1 MTGQI
6 NAVIHDC
13 SSQIFDT
20 VIVVTS
26 FVLDLVFAKGMTDSD
41 GEQAAVI
48 IMLFLL
54 WRILRIVN
62 SQYNF
67 ARNSVPALKFL

>member
-1 MTGQI
+1 MRDEIETVCCG
-6 NAVIHDC
+6 DC
-13 SSQIFDT
+13 CLQIFDT

-26 FVLDLVFAKGMTDSD
+26 FVVDVMFAEGVTESD
-41 GEQAAVI
+41 GEQAAVV

-62 SQYNF
+62 SQ
-67 ARNSVPALKFL
+67 

>member
-1 MTGQI
+1 MPLMCYRHDRQI
-6 NAVIHDC
+6 EAVNSEC
-13 SSQIFDT
+13 SLQIFDT

-26 FVLDLVFAKGMTDSD
+26 FVLDLMFAEGMTESD
-41 GEQAAVI
+41 GEQAAVV

-62 SQYNF
+62 S
-67 ARNSVPALKFL
+67 

>member
-6 NAVIHDC
+6 EAVNSEC
-13 SSQIFDT
+13 SLQIFDT

-26 FVLDLVFAKGMTDSD
+26 FVLDLMFAEGMTESD
-41 GEQAAVI
+41 GEQAAVV

-62 SQYNF
+62 S
-67 ARNSVPALKFL
+67 